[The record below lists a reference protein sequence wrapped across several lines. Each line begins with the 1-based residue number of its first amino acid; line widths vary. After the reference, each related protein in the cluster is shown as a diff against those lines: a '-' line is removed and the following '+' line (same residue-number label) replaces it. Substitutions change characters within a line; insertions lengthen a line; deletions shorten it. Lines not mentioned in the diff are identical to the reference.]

1 MQFDPHQFQ
10 EKINFAV
17 AKGLPGKDAQYLMA
31 PFRRQQREIE
41 SLAKDASPRLGG
53 VLVYL
58 FPDSST
64 QDFNILLTQRQE
76 YQGVHSGQISFPGGK
91 KEPED
96 PDILTTAFREA
107 KEETGVVI
115 HNNDLVSPMTEL
127 YIPPSN
133 FYVFPH
139 LAVTE
144 VLPSFRADPVEVK
157 KIISLSVTQLLDER
171 IVKSS
176 PMQLFNNMTVDVP
189 YFEVDGHKVW
199 GATAMIL
206 SELKQILIRV
216 L

>member
-1 MQFDPHQFQ
+1 MVYDPFNFK
-10 EKINFAV
+10 EKIRKSIAE
-17 AKGLPGKDAQYLMA
+17 GLPGKDAQYLMA

-58 FPDSST
+58 YPDSST
-64 QDFNILLTQRQE
+64 QNFNILLTQRQD

-91 KEPED
+91 KEPDD
-96 PDILTTAFREA
+96 PDLLTTSFREA
-107 KEETGVVI
+107 QEETGVVI
-115 HNNDLVSPMTEL
+115 HNNDLVHSLTEL

-139 LAVTE
+139 LAVSDTA
-144 VLPSFRADPVEVK
+144 PQFTPDPIEVK
-157 KIISLSVTQLLDER
+157 KIISLSVNQLLDNR

-176 PMQLFNNMTVDVP
+176 PMKLFNNMIVDVP
-189 YFEVDGHKVW
+189 YFEVEGHQVW

-206 SELKQILIRV
+206 SELKQILIKV